1 MKPKLFAFL
10 TASLAL
16 LAAGA
21 AAQDAAEIQPASET
35 SRFIFSTLLSLAS
48 AAATLLLL
56 AGLAAREAGLVQ
68 AKNAG
73 AAGVKI
79 LVLGSV
85 CALASWLVGYNL
97 AFSVEPGGFLGDFS
111 VWTPDDSDPAELGR
125 AAASRWLFMAS
136 AGAVAAASIS
146 GALAERLKF
155 WPLAIFAAGF
165 AAIIFPVAAGWDWG
179 GGYLEARW
187 RFSDFAGATL
197 VHSSA
202 GWAALA
208 GAVIIGP
215 RMARYHG
222 GEPAPWTASSPALAA
237 LGGLFIW
244 LGWFG
249 LVGGAQ
255 LALSSA
261 LDAVA
266 LTRALVNSQLAA
278 SAGVVVAAALTS
290 IIYQKVELPIVVNG
304 AIGGLV
310 AISGGPIEPAL
321 WQAVVIGAFS
331 GVIVTVTGPLLDRF
345 RIDDVVGAVPAHLL
359 CGVWG
364 TMIVPWTNESADY
377 LGQSAGVVIVGAFS
391 LSMSIL
397 FWTFLRYT
405 VGVRATP
412 SREAG
417 GLDAA
422 ELGLES
428 APRFPRF

>member
-1 MKPKLFAFL
+1 MNFRIPA
-10 TASLAL
+10 TCAAALAL

-21 AAQDAAEIQPASET
+21 SAQEPADLQPASET
-35 SRFIFSTLLSLAS
+35 SRFIFSTLLLLVSG
-48 AAATLLLL
+48 AATLLLL
-56 AGLAAREAGLVQ
+56 AGLAAREAGIVQ

-73 AAGVKI
+73 AAGVKS

-85 CALASWLVGYNL
+85 CALASWLVGYHL
-97 AFSVEPGGFLGDFS
+97 AFSVEPGGFLGGFAI
-111 VWTPDDSDPAELGR
+111 WTPDDEDPGGLGR
-125 AAASRWLFMAS
+125 ASAARWLFMTS
-136 AGAVAAASIS
+136 AAAVAAASIS

-165 AAIIFPVAAGWDWG
+165 AAVIFPVAAGWDWG

-197 VHSSA
+197 VHSAA

-208 GAVIIGP
+208 GAVIVGP
-215 RMARYHG
+215 RLARYHD
-222 GEPAPWTASSPALAA
+222 GEPAPWPAASPALAA
-237 LGGLFIW
+237 IGGLFIW

-249 LVGGAQ
+249 LVAGAQ
-255 LALSSA
+255 LALTSA
-261 LDAVA
+261 QDAVA
-266 LTRALVNSQLAA
+266 LARLFVNSHLAA
-278 SAGVVVAAALTS
+278 AAGVVAAAALTS
-290 IIYQKVELPIVVNG
+290 LIYKKVELPIVVNG

-310 AISGGPIEPAL
+310 AISAGPVEPAL
-321 WQAVVIGAFS
+321 WQAAVVGAFS

-345 RIDDVVGAVPAHLL
+345 RIDDVVGAVPAHLV

-364 TMIVPWTNESADY
+364 TMIVPWANESATY
-377 LGQSAGVVIVGAFS
+377 LGQAAGAVIVGAFA

-428 APRFPRF
+428 APRFPRL